1 MKQILTVDMTVVKNY
16 GANVAVVLAV
26 VQNANGIMSITDVAN
41 DIGISYPT
49 AHKCLDLLVGK
60 KLIGKAG
67 KLYRKI

>member
-1 MKQILTVDMTVVKNY
+1 MKSELRIDMTVVKNY
-16 GANVAVVLAV
+16 GANVAIVLSV

-49 AHKCLDLLVGK
+49 AHKCLDLLVENK
-60 KLIGKAG
+60 MIGKAG